1 MQYGGP
7 ARWSLP
13 PNSEFGEDFLM
24 LMLVLAVA
32 CSVIISVGMRVSA
45 RYVRHR
51 MAMFAVNYA
60 VCLLL
65 SRLFMGSLPLL
76 TAQPGIGTAAAL
88 GAVSGL
94 LYLVSFML
102 LQRNIR
108 ESGMVLSS
116 ASMKLG
122 GVLVPVLVSVLFF
135 GGALHA
141 RLIFGTVLAL
151 AAILLMNL
159 EPGSL
164 RLDGLKSGL
173 LCLLLCSGV
182 TDTMAS
188 IYDQAGAP
196 AFRNHYLFF
205 TFLAALVIALGLALY
220 KKEKPQPA
228 DLLFGVL
235 IGVPNYFSSRF
246 LLLSLAEVPAVV
258 AYPVFSIGTLL
269 FISLI
274 GISIFHEQL
283 SRRKLCA
290 MVLIVLALFLLNA
303 AG

>member
-1 MQYGGP
+1 MV
-7 ARWSLP
+7 
-13 PNSEFGEDFLM
+13 M
-24 LMLVLAVA
+24 LLLAVA
-32 CSVIISVGMRVSA
+32 CSVIISVTMRISE

-51 MAMFAVNYA
+51 MSMFAANYA
-60 VCLLL
+60 VCLIL
-65 SRLFMGSLPLL
+65 SRLFVGGAPLL
-76 TAQPGIGTAAAL
+76 TAQRGIGPAVAL

-122 GVLVPVLVSVLFF
+122 GLLVPVLVSVLFF
-135 GGALHA
+135 GGALRG
-141 RLIFGTVLAL
+141 RLIPGTVLAL

-159 EPGSL
+159 ERGSF
-164 RLDGLKSGL
+164 RPEGLKSGL
-173 LCLLLCSGV
+173 LCLLLCSGI
-182 TDTMAS
+182 TDAMAG
-188 IYDQAGAP
+188 IYDQTGAP

-205 TFLAALVIALGLALY
+205 TFLAALLIALGSALY
-220 KKEKPQPA
+220 KKERPRSA
-228 DLLFGVL
+228 DLLFGLL

-246 LLLSLAEVPAVV
+246 LLLSLAQVPAVV

-269 FISLI
+269 VITLI
-274 GISIFHEQL
+274 GIAVFHERL
-283 SRRKLCA
+283 SRQKLCA
-290 MVLIVLALFLLNA
+290 MALIAASLFLLS

>member
-1 MQYGGP
+1 
-7 ARWSLP
+7 
-13 PNSEFGEDFLM
+13 M
-24 LMLVLAVA
+24 LMLLLAIA
-32 CSVIISVGMRVSA
+32 CSVIISVTMRVSE

-51 MAMFAVNYA
+51 MAMFAANYA
-60 VCLLL
+60 VCLVL
-65 SRLFMGSLPLL
+65 SRLFVGGAPLL
-76 TAQPGIGTAAAL
+76 TAQRGIGTAAAL

-94 LYLVSFML
+94 LYLLSFML

-135 GGALHA
+135 GGALHG
-141 RLIFGTVLAL
+141 RLILGTVLAL

-159 EPGSL
+159 ERGAFRP
-164 RLDGLKSGL
+164 DGLKSGL
-173 LCLLLCSGV
+173 LCLLLCSGI

-205 TFLAALVIALGLALY
+205 TFLAALLIALGSALY
-220 KKEKPQPA
+220 RKERPRSA

-246 LLLSLAEVPAVV
+246 LLLSLEQVPAVV

-269 FISLI
+269 IISLI
-274 GISIFHEQL
+274 GIAIFREHL

-290 MVLIVLALFLLNA
+290 MVLIAASLLLLNLP
-303 AG
+303 

>member
-1 MQYGGP
+1 MTYAGCGQMMPQLMLRGL
-7 ARWSLP
+7 S
-13 PNSEFGEDFLM
+13 FM
-24 LMLVLAVA
+24 LMLLLAVA
-32 CSVIISVGMRVSA
+32 CSVIISVTMRISE

-60 VCLLL
+60 VCLVL
-65 SRLFMGSLPLL
+65 SRLFVGGVPLL
-76 TAQPGIGTAAAL
+76 TAQRGIGTAAAL

-94 LYLVSFML
+94 LYLASFML

-135 GGALHA
+135 GGALHG
-141 RLIFGTVLAL
+141 RLILGTVLAL

-159 EPGSL
+159 ERSAFRP
-164 RLDGLKSGL
+164 DALKSGL
-173 LCLLLCSGV
+173 LCLLLCSGI

-188 IYDQAGAP
+188 IYDQAGSP

-205 TFLAALVIALGLALY
+205 IFLAALLIALGSALY
-220 KKEKPQPA
+220 RKEKLRSA

-246 LLLSLAEVPAVV
+246 LLLSLEQVPAVV

-269 FISLI
+269 IISII
-274 GISIFHEQL
+274 GIAVFHERL
-283 SRRKLCA
+283 SRQKIWA
-290 MVLIVLALFLLNA
+290 MALIAASLFLLNA
-303 AG
+303 A

>member
-1 MQYGGP
+1 MTYAGCGQMMPQLMLRGL
-7 ARWSLP
+7 S
-13 PNSEFGEDFLM
+13 FM
-24 LMLVLAVA
+24 LMLLLAVA
-32 CSVIISVGMRVSA
+32 CSVIISVTMRISE

-60 VCLLL
+60 VCLVL
-65 SRLFMGSLPLL
+65 SRLFVGGVPLL
-76 TAQPGIGTAAAL
+76 TAQRGIGTAAAL

-94 LYLVSFML
+94 LYLASFML

-135 GGALHA
+135 GGALHG
-141 RLIFGTVLAL
+141 RLILGTVLAL

-159 EPGSL
+159 ERSAFRP
-164 RLDGLKSGL
+164 DALKSGL
-173 LCLLLCSGV
+173 LCLLLCSGI

-188 IYDQAGAP
+188 IYDQAGSP

-205 TFLAALVIALGLALY
+205 IFLAALLIALGSALY
-220 KKEKPQPA
+220 RKEKLRSA

-246 LLLSLAEVPAVV
+246 LLLSLEQVPAVV

-269 FISLI
+269 IISII
-274 GISIFHEQL
+274 GIVVFHERL
-283 SRRKLCA
+283 SRQKIWA
-290 MVLIVLALFLLNA
+290 MALIAASLFLLNA
-303 AG
+303 A

>member
-1 MQYGGP
+1 
-7 ARWSLP
+7 
-13 PNSEFGEDFLM
+13 M
-24 LMLVLAVA
+24 LMLLLAVA
-32 CSVIISVGMRVSA
+32 CSVIISVTMRASE

-60 VCLLL
+60 VCLVL
-65 SRLFMGSLPLL
+65 SRLFVGGVPLL
-76 TAQPGIGTAAAL
+76 AGQEGIGTAAAL

-94 LYLVSFML
+94 LYLASFML

-135 GGALHA
+135 GGALHG
-141 RLIFGTVLAL
+141 RQILGTVLAL

-159 EPGSL
+159 ERSAFRP
-164 RLDGLKSGL
+164 DALKSGL
-173 LCLLLCSGV
+173 LCLLLCSGI

-188 IYDQAGAP
+188 VYDQVGSP

-205 TFLAALVIALGLALY
+205 TFLAALLIALGSALY
-220 KKEKPQPA
+220 RKEKPRSA
-228 DLLFGVL
+228 DLLFGLL

-246 LLLSLAEVPAVV
+246 LLLSLEQVPAVV

-269 FISLI
+269 IISII
-274 GISIFHEQL
+274 GIAIFHERL
-283 SRRKLCA
+283 SRQKLWA
-290 MVLIVLALFLLNA
+290 MVLIAAALFLLNA
-303 AG
+303 A

>member
-1 MQYGGP
+1 M
-7 ARWSLP
+7 LP
-13 PNSEFGEDFLM
+13 RLLFREIVFM
-24 LMLVLAVA
+24 LMLLLAVA
-32 CSVIISVGMRVSA
+32 CSVIISVIMRVSE

-60 VCLLL
+60 VCLAL
-65 SRLFMGSLPLL
+65 SRLFVGGGPLL
-76 TAQPGIGTAAAL
+76 TAQRGIGTAAAL

-102 LQRNIR
+102 LQRNIC

-135 GGALHA
+135 GGALHG
-141 RLIFGTVLAL
+141 RQVLGTVLAL

-159 EPGSL
+159 ERSAFHP
-164 RLDGLKSGL
+164 DALKSGL
-173 LCLLLCSGV
+173 LCLLLCSGI
-182 TDTMAS
+182 TDAMAG
-188 IYDQAGAP
+188 IYDQAGDP

-205 TFLAALVIALGLALY
+205 TFLAALLIALGAALY
-220 KKEKPQPA
+220 KKEKPRGA

-246 LLLSLAEVPAVV
+246 LLLSLEQVPAVV

-269 FISLI
+269 IISLI
-274 GISIFHEQL
+274 GLAVFHERL
-283 SRRKLCA
+283 SCRKLCA
-290 MVLIVLALFLLNA
+290 MVLIAASLFLLNA
-303 AG
+303 A